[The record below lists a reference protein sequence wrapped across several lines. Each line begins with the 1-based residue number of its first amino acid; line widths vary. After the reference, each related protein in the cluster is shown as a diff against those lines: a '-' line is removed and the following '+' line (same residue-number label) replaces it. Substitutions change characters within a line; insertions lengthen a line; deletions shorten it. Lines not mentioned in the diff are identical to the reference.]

1 MRYQTTVL
9 LTAEVMADVRAGR
22 RRLQCGQWVI
32 IPGSARPSRW
42 VGVLRG
48 AQTIWAAHY
57 QGEGEGGYQAQQFR
71 AMAGCRRNDRKS
83 FL

>member
-22 RRLQCGQWVI
+22 RRLQCGQWVT
-32 IPGSARPSRW
+32 IPGSVRPSRW
-42 VGVLRG
+42 VGVLRRS
-48 AQTIWAAHY
+48 QTIWAAHY
-57 QGEGEGGYQAQQFR
+57 QGEGGYQTEQFL